1 MQGSLA
7 LTPTY
12 LNLSQV
18 VSASIRR
25 MNLPENFKYTKDHE
39 WAQVSEGESVVRV
52 GITDYAQ
59 DALGDVV
66 FVGLP
71 KIGETVSSGDTFGEV
86 ESTKSVS
93 DIFAPIS
100 GKVVAVNS
108 ELESNP
114 ELLNTDPYGAGW
126 ICEIE
131 FTDKAEVE
139 TLMNSSQYEAF
150 IA

>member
-1 MQGSLA
+1 M
-7 LTPTY
+7 
-12 LNLSQV
+12 

-25 MNLPENFKYTKDHE
+25 MNLPENLKYTKDHE
-39 WAQVSEGESVVRV
+39 WAQVIEGESVVRV

-71 KIGETVSSGDTFGEV
+71 KVGETVNSGDTFGEV

-93 DIFAPIS
+93 DVFAPIS

-108 ELESNP
+108 ELESAP
-114 ELLNTDPYGAGW
+114 ELLNTDPYGTGW

-131 FTDKAEVE
+131 VTDASEVDA
-139 TLMNSSQYEAF
+139 LMNSSQYEDF